1 MKTLAR
7 QLLRLVPL
15 AACATAALAADL
27 RVTGLGWF
35 GNRDSAKSLKLLL
48 GEQRQGALDAA
59 AVEDA
64 ALILFH
70 QLEEQGWLRP
80 HITAVLEAPDGTV
93 SRHPLT
99 ASLEP
104 PLERGLSARRA
115 EFKVERGPRFLLRDI
130 AFTGNTALPADEA
143 RLFFAGST
151 TLLRRAAERLYSP
164 GRVRQAA
171 ANLEEELRLRGHAD
185 ARVTVGNATLHD
197 DGAVDLT
204 VAAEAGPVWR
214 VRALQIDAGD
224 GPVPPEEL
232 WQPRVGRRWSPLWRQ
247 DTLAQLR
254 RWYYEH
260 GYPDVQARLAGEA
273 GAPEGPEGERPVDVT
288 ARIAPGPEVRLGRVT
303 FTGLAHTRERT
314 VRRFVDLEPG
324 DLLDPVQL
332 DRAQTR
338 LLRLG
343 VFNRVDLRYHEAEP
357 GVRDAEFL
365 LTEGRRQETSL
376 LAGYGSY
383 EQLRGGVEWRH
394 YNLGGRAHGASLQ
407 LVQSMKSSTA
417 EARYSIPDVFGSTT
431 SGSARLSALRREELA
446 FVRKEY
452 GAQVTLAR
460 PLPDWRATASATYG
474 FHRLGASDNELA
486 DRSARDTTTD
496 VASLEFRL
504 VRDLRDNPV
513 LPRRGHR
520 TFVQAEVA
528 SRWLGG
534 RVDYQRL
541 TAGASYHTAWGS
553 GRWIHAAFEHAVVTT
568 LGADDDREL
577 PVNVR
582 FFPGGDGSIRGY
594 RRGAAAPLTA
604 SGEFVG
610 AKTTMLLSLE
620 LEQALT
626 RKLSATVFV
635 DALGMAARLADYPF
649 EDRLFTLGIGLRYH
663 TIVGPV
669 RLEYGHNL
677 NPRTRDP
684 RGTTLLSVGLP
695 F

>member
-1 MKTLAR
+1 MRTVADF
-7 QLLRLVPL
+7 LRLVPL
-15 AACATAALAADL
+15 AAFATAALAADL
-27 RVTGLGWF
+27 RVSGLGWF
-35 GNRDSAKSLKLLL
+35 GNREAAKSLKLLL
-48 GEQRQGALDAA
+48 GEQRQGELDAA
-59 AVEDA
+59 AVEDS

-80 HITAVLEAPDGTV
+80 RITAVLEAPDGTV

-104 PLERGLSARRA
+104 PLERGLSARHA
-115 EFKVERGPRFLLRDI
+115 EFAVERGPRFLLRDI
-130 AFTGNTALPADEA
+130 AFTGATGLPADEA
-143 RLFFAGST
+143 RLFFAGNT

-164 GRVRQAA
+164 GRARQAA

-185 ARVTVGNATLHD
+185 ARVSIAGADLHD

-204 VAAEAGPVWR
+204 IAAEAGPVWR
-214 VRALQIDAGD
+214 VSDLKIEAGD
-224 GPVPPEEL
+224 GPTPPAEV

-247 DTLAQLR
+247 DTLALLR

-260 GYPDVQARLAGEA
+260 GHPDVQARLAGET
-273 GAPEGPEGERPVDVT
+273 GPPGGPEGERPVTVT
-288 ARIAPGPEVRLGRVT
+288 ARIVPGPAVRLGRVT
-303 FTGLAHTRERT
+303 FTGLGHTREQT
-314 VRRFVDLEPG
+314 VRRFVDLDPGEP
-324 DLLDPVQL
+324 LDPVRL

-343 VFNRVDLRYHEAEP
+343 IFNRVDLRYHEAEP

-394 YNLGGRAHGASLQ
+394 YNLGGRAHGATLQ

-417 EARYSIPDVFGSTT
+417 EARYTIPDVFGSNT
-431 SGSARLSALRREELA
+431 SGSARLSGLRREELA

-460 PLPDWRATASATYG
+460 PLPAWRATASATYG
-474 FHRLGASDNELA
+474 FHRLGVSDSELA
-486 DRSARDTTTD
+486 DRSAPSTTTD

-513 LPRRGHR
+513 LPRRGYR
-520 TFVQAEVA
+520 TFLQAEAA
-528 SRWLGG
+528 SRLLGG
-534 RVDYQRL
+534 RVDYQKL
-541 TAGASYHTAWGS
+541 TAGASYHTAWGA
-553 GRWIHAAFEHAVVTT
+553 GRWVHAAFEHAVVTT
-568 LGADDDREL
+568 FGANDDREL

-604 SGEFVG
+604 SGEFIG
-610 AKTTMLLSLE
+610 AKATMLLSLE
-620 LEQALT
+620 VEQALT
-626 RKLSATVFV
+626 RKLSATVFL
-635 DALGMAARLADYPF
+635 DGLGTAARLADYPF
-649 EDRLFTLGIGLRYH
+649 EDRLFTLGAGLRYH

-669 RLEYGHNL
+669 RLEYGRNL
-677 NPRTRDP
+677 NPRPRDP
-684 RGTTLLSVGLP
+684 KGTVLLSVGLP